1 MLDFRMPFSIIVIIR
16 RIVSF
21 QRIYMISL
29 LALVPYGKMIGFSII
44 GLLGVGFIIT
54 FHELGHFLF
63 CKLFNIKTPTFS
75 IGFGPTLFQKK
86 VKDTSFVVAAIPVGG
101 YVEIANTPGEDAP
114 LDRTFSGK
122 PFYQKFLV
130 ILGGIL
136 FNLMFAYVAVIAL
149 YWTGMPETSLAYP
162 LNATATINAVIPDS
176 PASAQSFQENDQ
188 IVNYQ
193 DDQQTIPF
201 DTAENFLQFVR
212 THPGKSITLQ
222 IIRNDTATAIPVTIG
237 NRPND
242 PSAGYLGIIFKTRPL
257 PPMALPHAITRGIAT
272 TNKLIFQIAQGFWQL
287 LQGKSKE
294 QLGGPIMLISQTV
307 KMAERGVAIFI
318 ALLALISINLAI
330 INLFPLPILDGG
342 QLLIVSLEALFGRQI
357 PVKIKEYIFIG
368 CWILALILILYISF
382 KDIRFLRMGK

>member
-1 MLDFRMPFSIIVIIR
+1 
-16 RIVSF
+16 
-21 QRIYMISL
+21 MISL

-44 GLLGVGFIIT
+44 GLLGVGFVIT

-86 VKDTSFVVAAIPVGG
+86 FKETSFVIAAVPVGG
-101 YVEIANTPGEDAP
+101 YVEMANTPAEDAP
-114 LDRTFSGK
+114 LERTFTGK

-136 FNLMFAYVAVIAL
+136 FNLLFAYAVIIAL
-149 YWTGMPETSLAYP
+149 YWTGMPETGLAYP
-162 LNATATINAVIPDS
+162 ANATSTISAVVPDS
-176 PASAQSFQENDQ
+176 PAAQQAFQENDQ
-188 IVNYQ
+188 IFSYQ
-193 DDQQTIPF
+193 DGQQTMLF

-212 THPGKSITLQ
+212 THPGQNITIQ
-222 IIRNDTATAIPVTIG
+222 VTRNDAPVSIPVTIG
-237 NRPND
+237 NRPGD
-242 PSAGYLGIIFKTRPL
+242 PSKGYLGIVFKTKPL
-257 PPMALPHAITRGIAT
+257 APMLLEQAIPTGIRT
-272 TNKLIFQIAQGFWQL
+272 TNRIIGQVISGFWLL

-307 KMAERGVAIFI
+307 KTAERGVAIFI
-318 ALLALISINLAI
+318 ALLAIISINLAV

-342 QLLIVSLEALFGRQI
+342 QLLIASLEALFGRQI
-357 PVKIKEYIFIG
+357 PIKIKEYIFIG
-368 CWILALILILYISF
+368 CWIFALMLILYISF